1 MDHLVVCKQC
11 NESEELEGFTENNQ
25 ISVRCLKCGLTWV
38 RDLTPKCPKCGSSNV
53 RPAFEAIVSKSRG
66 TQLSVQSSKLIYLCE
81 SCDASRL
88 KDYQTRNSPIMPKDL
103 PTT

>member
-25 ISVRCLKCGLTWV
+25 ISVRCLNCGLTWV
-38 RDLTPKCPKCGSSNV
+38 RDLTPKCKICDSSNV

-66 TQLSVQSSKLIYLCE
+66 TQLSVQSSKLIYLCVD
-81 SCDASRL
+81 CDASRL
-88 KDYQTRNSPIMPKDL
+88 KDYQKRNSPLMPKNL

>member
-1 MDHLVVCKQC
+1 MSHLVMCKRC
-11 NESEELEGFTENNQ
+11 HESDDLEGFSENDQ

-38 RDLTPKCPKCGSSNV
+38 RDLTPKCLKCDSVKV

-81 SCDASRL
+81 DCDASRL
-88 KDYQTRNSPIMPKDL
+88 KDYQIRNSPIMPKDL